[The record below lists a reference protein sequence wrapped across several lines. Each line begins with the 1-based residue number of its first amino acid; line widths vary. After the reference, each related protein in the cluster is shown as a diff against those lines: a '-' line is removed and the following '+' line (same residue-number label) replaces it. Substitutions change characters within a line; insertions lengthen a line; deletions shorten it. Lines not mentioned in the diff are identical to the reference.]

1 MDYELIPKLILK
13 YAFQYIVYMDF
24 GLTMDYLDVQLGYWV
39 FLSLRK
45 YFFAKRNL
53 IFAQYN
59 LRGETKD
66 LRGLRPS
73 SY

>member
-1 MDYELIPKLILK
+1 
-13 YAFQYIVYMDF
+13 MDF